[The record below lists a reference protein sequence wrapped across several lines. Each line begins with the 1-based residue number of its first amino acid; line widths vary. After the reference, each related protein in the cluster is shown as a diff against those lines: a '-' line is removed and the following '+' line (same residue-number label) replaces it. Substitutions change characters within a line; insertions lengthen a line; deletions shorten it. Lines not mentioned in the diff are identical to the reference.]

1 MFKKKRVWWWQKNGN
16 AVNKQNVWTICTLTI
31 LDYWPQIKPWTIR
44 LVFQGLGAAL
54 SSISP
59 TITPPS
65 AEITVVFGCQSSHYE
80 NISGCRGKHCMQD
93 SERFLFF
100 FGGGRGGL
108 SAVVLLGGA
117 VSCQTVVHSP
127 LSTRVRRAA
136 SICTMITTLHSQQH
150 IPSGPSGELELFST
164 MAAIISANDWN
175 MSSWGNICCYLR
187 PWQNRGS
194 GRRHGTQ

>member
-1 MFKKKRVWWWQKNGN
+1 MYANHPWLLTTNKTMNHPACIPGAWGSSFFNIPHHHTPLCWNNGGLW
-16 AVNKQNVWTICTLTI
+16 VSIKSLWKHQWLQRKTLHAG
-31 LDYWPQIKPWTIR
+31 LR
-44 LVFQGLGAAL
+44 EVF
-54 SSISP
+54 I
-59 TITPPS
+59 
-65 AEITVVFGCQSSHYE
+65 
-80 NISGCRGKHCMQD
+80 
-93 SERFLFF
+93 F

-117 VSCQTVVHSP
+117 VSCQTVVHS